1 MSRIKIESLRKIP
14 IKEIC
19 QDGWLKRSGN
29 LTISLQHHPEGICL
43 FVDGVKQQQVLW
55 KVYERKIA
63 GNISYRGGYIPT
75 DKAWDWYVYGRDGKR
90 YKHLYLLVTGPNNF
104 SIGTR
109 AKNEFNATYS
119 RCCLSRRKGMAVRDA
134 RLLRL
139 SKRML
144 KRKLATGTTRTP
156 PKISL

>member
-1 MSRIKIESLRKIP
+1 MSRIKIEHLKKIT

-19 QDGWLKRSGN
+19 QDGWIKRIGN
-29 LTISLQHHPEGICL
+29 LQIMLQQQVEGICL

-90 YKHLYLLVTGPNNF
+90 YKHLYLLVIGPNNF

-109 AKNEFNATYS
+109 SRLEFNATYS
-119 RCCLSRRKGMAVRDA
+119 RCCLSKRKGMAVRDA

-139 SKRML
+139 STRML
-144 KRKLATGTTRTP
+144 KRKLAYGTL
-156 PKISL
+156 KIPAILR

>member
-1 MSRIKIESLRKIP
+1 MSRIRIEKLRKIP
-14 IKEIC
+14 IKAIC
-19 QDGWLKRSGN
+19 QDGWIKRIGN
-29 LTISLQHHPEGICL
+29 LQVMLQHHPEGICL

-63 GNISYRGGYIPT
+63 GDISYRGGYIPT
-75 DKAWDWYVYGRDGKR
+75 DKAWDWYVIGRDNRR
-90 YKHLYLLVTGPNNF
+90 YKKLYLQVLGPNNF

-109 AKNEFNATYS
+109 SRQEFNATYS

-144 KRKLATGTTRTP
+144 KRKLAYGTTRVP
-156 PKISL
+156 AILR

>member
-1 MSRIKIESLRKIP
+1 MSRIKIEHLKKVA
-14 IKEIC
+14 IKEVC
-19 QDGWLKRSGN
+19 QDGWIKRVGN
-29 LTISLQHHPEGICL
+29 LTVSLQHCPEGICL

-75 DKAWDWYVYGRDGKR
+75 DKAWDWYVIGGDNRR
-90 YKHLYLLVTGPNNF
+90 YKNLYLLIEGPNNF
-104 SIGTR
+104 RIGTR

-119 RCCLSRRKGMAVRDA
+119 RCCLSKRRGTAVRDA

-139 SKRML
+139 STRML
-144 KRKLATGTTRTP
+144 KRKLAYGTLKVPILR
-156 PKISL
+156 